1 MTIIIFIVVLA
12 ILILVHEFGHFLVA
26 KWTGMRVDEFGLG
39 FPPRLFSVRKGETR
53 YSINAIPFGG
63 YVKIFGEDPSEGDGA
78 GPEQKRS
85 FVKKPKRSQAAVL
98 AAGVAANIILA
109 WVLISAGF
117 MAGMPTVIS
126 EDERA
131 MAEDPR
137 LIVAYVEK
145 SSPAFEAGIVSG
157 DRVLFMQ
164 SGGEGIQEPS
174 AEEAQRF
181 ISEHGGTDIIM
192 LYKRDGESAMTKLIP
207 REGIGGVPEG
217 QAAIGVSMANVGTV
231 RLAPHLA
238 LLKGAEEVFNLLTG
252 IALSIVQLAA
262 DGLRGE
268 AGLESVTGPIGIVS
282 LVGNA
287 SRLGFLYLLSFTA
300 FISINLAIINLIPFP
315 ALDGGRLLFLFI
327 AYLKGS
333 PISPRVAGALNAAG
347 FAVLII
353 FMVAITYNDI
363 IRLFAS

>member
-1 MTIIIFIVVLA
+1 
-12 ILILVHEFGHFLVA
+12 
-26 KWTGMRVDEFGLG
+26 
-39 FPPRLFSVRKGETR
+39 
-53 YSINAIPFGG
+53 
-63 YVKIFGEDPSEGDGA
+63 
-78 GPEQKRS
+78 
-85 FVKKPKRSQAAVL
+85 
-98 AAGVAANIILA
+98 
-109 WVLISAGF
+109 
-117 MAGMPTVIS
+117 
-126 EDERA
+126 
-131 MAEDPR
+131 
-137 LIVAYVEK
+137 
-145 SSPAFEAGIVSG
+145 
-157 DRVLFMQ
+157 
-164 SGGEGIQEPS
+164 
-174 AEEAQRF
+174 
-181 ISEHGGTDIIM
+181 M

-207 REGIGGVPEG
+207 RDGIAGVPEG

-238 LLKGAEEVFNLLTG
+238 ILKGAEEVFNLLTG

-327 AYLKGS
+327 EYLKGS